1 MVVGQRFSLPIMLEN
16 ANITVNAG
24 QAGLN
29 VTGSEGQKIYDQFMA
44 INATAQQEAMKLQQ
58 EYQAANGDQAKMQ
71 AVQEAYA
78 KLMTDAQAKETELIK
93 ANPDSY
99 VSTFVIVSGMGQM
112 EYEQLKEKYAL
123 LGEKAKATAH
133 GKAIAAQIAKL
144 ESTAIGQIA
153 PNFTVTTPEGESISL
168 YDIKGKVKL
177 IDFWASWCGPC
188 RGENPHVVE
197 IYKEYHPKGLEIL
210 GVSLD
215 NNQEAWV
222 KAIEDDGLTWNHV
235 SDLKGWENAAAQ
247 LYGVNS
253 IPHLL
258 VLDENNQIVARNL
271 HGQELKDKIAEMLK

>member
-1 MVVGQRFSLPIMLEN
+1 MGVVTITKENFEAEVVG
-16 ANITVNAG
+16 
-24 QAGLN
+24 
-29 VTGSEGQKIYDQFMA
+29 
-44 INATAQQEAMKLQQ
+44 
-58 EYQAANGDQAKMQ
+58 AK
-71 AVQEAYA
+71 V
-78 KLMTDAQAKETELIK
+78 
-93 ANPDSY
+93 P
-99 VSTFVIVSGMGQM
+99 VV
-112 EYEQLKEKYAL
+112 
-123 LGEKAKATAH
+123 
-133 GKAIAAQIAKL
+133 
-144 ESTAIGQIA
+144 
-153 PNFTVTTPEGESISL
+153 
-168 YDIKGKVKL
+168 
-177 IDFWASWCGPC
+177 IDFWASWCNPC
-188 RGENPHVVE
+188 RQANPEVVE